1 MDKNSNNVFQLAA
14 ARPRERGSSPVG
26 SAPAYR
32 DNIPPIRP
40 TTVER
45 RFERDRIFADA
56 ARPHPA
62 TTPPPSWLEIAVCS
76 AAVVAL
82 WLFLMALD
90 GGLL

>member
-1 MDKNSNNVFQLAA
+1 MKSFRDQPHGAHAPLPFRLSEPVGPLL
-14 ARPRERGSSPVG
+14 RPRH
-26 SAPAYR
+26 
-32 DNIPPIRP
+32 NIPPIRP
-40 TTVER
+40 TTAER
-45 RFERDRIFADA
+45 RMRERDRIFGDA
-56 ARPHPA
+56 ARPYPA